1 MSTLKTKIDTK
12 KVIAFLQKNF
22 DKNTSSINFL
32 KGGEMSQAFSFKSNG
47 KDLVIRINN
56 KSYSFE
62 KDRYAFEH
70 FNSLRVPIPKIFS
83 LGRFDKNL
91 FYAISEMASGKTLDL
106 YDTKTREKLLPQLIS
121 IHDAI
126 RNTKIE
132 GNGKFG
138 DWDSR
143 GDAEFDSWKEFILGK
158 KDDVYENWEKLYKS
172 TFLEREPVE
181 KITKRINELSNF
193 LPEECHLIHGDYGGN
208 NMTGTKEKITGVL
221 DWGESK
227 YGDSIYD
234 ISWMEFYFED
244 IAYGNIFFKH
254 YQNTGLNTKNFNERL
269 LCYQLHIGLGGIG
282 FFALSEQKESYKWA
296 KNKLL
301 NLLEKPAA

>member
-1 MSTLKTKIDTK
+1 MSTLKTTIESE
-12 KVIAFLQKNF
+12 KVIEFLQKKF
-22 DKNTSSINFL
+22 DKNISSINFL
-32 KGGEMSQAFSFKSNG
+32 RGGEMSQAFSFNSNG
-47 KDLVIRINN
+47 KDLVIRINS

-62 KDRYAFEH
+62 KDRYAYEH
-70 FNSLRVPIPKIFS
+70 FNSSKVLIPKIFS
-83 LGRFDKNL
+83 LGKFDKNL

-106 YDTKTREKLLPQLIS
+106 FDKKTKEKLLPQLIS

-138 DWDSR
+138 DWDSK
-143 GDAEFDSWKEFILGK
+143 GDAEFDSWKEFIVGK
-158 KDDVYENWEKLYKS
+158 KDDVYKNWEKLYKS

-181 KITKRINELSNF
+181 KITKRINNLLEY
-193 LPEECHLIHGDYGGN
+193 LPEQRHLIHGDYGGN

-234 ISWMEFYFED
+234 ISWLEFYFED
-244 IAYGNIFFKH
+244 IPYGKISYKH
-254 YQNTGLNTKNFNERL
+254 YREIGLDCKNFKERL
-269 LCYQLHIGLGGIG
+269 LCYQLHLGLGGIG
-282 FFALSEQKESYKWA
+282 FFALSGQKEPYEWA
-296 KNKLL
+296 KKKLL
-301 NLLEKPAA
+301 KLVEEV